1 MTLTPEDKQWISEQ
15 LSEQLEKTETK
26 LLTAFHGWSGPTMV
40 RIRSHSADIRA
51 MEVDLE
57 ALQDRVSKLEEN
69 SH

>member
-40 RIRSHSADIRA
+40 RIRSRHRWLSAP
-51 MEVDLE
+51 
-57 ALQDRVSKLEEN
+57 
-69 SH
+69 